1 MEDFKFNI
9 GDKFKDDKKDLIIID
24 REYRTTKKN
33 HNEKWYKYKCNKCGW
48 SEGWISEYKI
58 EARGCSCCCGRTVV
72 KGINDIS
79 TTAPWMVKFFS
90 NKNDAYK
97 YTCGSNK
104 KIKTKCPD
112 CGNEKYMIIN
122 NLFKKGFS
130 CNKCSDGF
138 SYPNK
143 FMFNVLEQL
152 NEEFVSEYSPIWVEG
167 KFYDFYIPSKKLI
180 IEMDGG
186 LGHGHKQHAKSKL
199 TPKQS
204 KEIDDYKDMKA
215 IEHEIDVIRINCDY
229 DYVYNRFEFIK
240 SNILNSKLI
249 KYYNLH
255 NLNWDYIN
263 KKSIENRT
271 KNICLFYNDNKN
283 MTAKD
288 ISSKFKISISTLY
301 ACVKIGE
308 DLGWCNYKNKKR
320 IKIIETNDIFESITE
335 CDELS
340 EKLYGIKL
348 DKRNICAVLKGKRKS
363 HKGFHFEYVD

>member
-48 SEGWISEYKI
+48 NEGWISEYKI

-152 NEEFVSEYSPIWVEG
+152 NEEFVSECSPIWVEG
-167 KFYDFYIPSKKLI
+167 KFYDF
-180 IEMDGG
+180 
-186 LGHGHKQHAKSKL
+186 
-199 TPKQS
+199 
-204 KEIDDYKDMKA
+204 
-215 IEHEIDVIRINCDY
+215 
-229 DYVYNRFEFIK
+229 
-240 SNILNSKLI
+240 
-249 KYYNLH
+249 
-255 NLNWDYIN
+255 
-263 KKSIENRT
+263 
-271 KNICLFYNDNKN
+271 
-283 MTAKD
+283 
-288 ISSKFKISISTLY
+288 
-301 ACVKIGE
+301 
-308 DLGWCNYKNKKR
+308 
-320 IKIIETNDIFESITE
+320 
-335 CDELS
+335 
-340 EKLYGIKL
+340 
-348 DKRNICAVLKGKRKS
+348 
-363 HKGFHFEYVD
+363 

>member
-1 MEDFKFNI
+1 MFAFVN
-9 GDKFKDDKKDLIIID
+9 
-24 REYRTTKKN
+24 
-33 HNEKWYKYKCNKCGW
+33 
-48 SEGWISEYKI
+48 
-58 EARGCSCCCGRTVV
+58 
-72 KGINDIS
+72 S
-79 TTAPWMVKFFS
+79 T
-90 NKNDAYK
+90 
-97 YTCGSNK
+97 
-104 KIKTKCPD
+104 
-112 CGNEKYMIIN
+112 
-122 NLFKKGFS
+122 L
-130 CNKCSDGF
+130 
-138 SYPNK
+138 
-143 FMFNVLEQL
+143 
-152 NEEFVSEYSPIWVEG
+152 
-167 KFYDFYIPSKKLI
+167 
-180 IEMDGG
+180 
-186 LGHGHKQHAKSKL
+186 
-199 TPKQS
+199 
-204 KEIDDYKDMKA
+204 
-215 IEHEIDVIRINCDY
+215 
-229 DYVYNRFEFIK
+229 IK

>member
-215 IEHEIDVIRINCDY
+215 IEHGIDVIRINCDY

-255 NLNWDYIN
+255 NLDWDYIN

-288 ISSKFKISISTLY
+288 ISNKLKISISTLY

-335 CDELS
+335 CDEQS
-340 EKLYGIKL
+340 EKLYGVKL